1 MDITILGIAGVI
13 FIVAL
18 VLFFIRKQPASLIS
32 ADELSS
38 LKTEN
43 ESLKISLAVA
53 EQRVAGATAEKE
65 NITKHLKDEQT
76 RILDELVDVRSQLAE
91 ANKSLESSRSFFKA
105 QQEKLAEQKADIENT
120 RNHFQKEFENVAEK
134 LLKEKSREFTDVNK
148 LSIDT
153 ILNPLKEN
161 IKAFEQ
167 KVDKVYST
175 EAAERHVL
183 RGEISKLMEL
193 NQLIS
198 TEASNLTKALK
209 GDNKKQG
216 NWGEV
221 ILEKVLE
228 RRRPGARQGIPH
240 TSQP

>member
-18 VLFFIRKQPASLIS
+18 VLFFIRKQSASLIS

-53 EQRVAGATAEKE
+53 EQRVAGTINEKE

-76 RILDELVDVRSQLAE
+76 RILDELVDVRSQLGQ
-91 ANKSLESSRSFFKA
+91 ANQSLESSRSFFKA
-105 QQEKLAEQKADIENT
+105 QQEKLAEQKADIEQT
-120 RNHFQKEFENVAEK
+120 RSHFQKEFESIAEK

-153 ILNPLKEN
+153 ILN
-161 IKAFEQ
+161 
-167 KVDKVYST
+167 D
-175 EAAERHVL
+175 
-183 RGEISKLMEL
+183 
-193 NQLIS
+193 
-198 TEASNLTKALK
+198 
-209 GDNKKQG
+209 
-216 NWGEV
+216 
-221 ILEKVLE
+221 
-228 RRRPGARQGIPH
+228 
-240 TSQP
+240 